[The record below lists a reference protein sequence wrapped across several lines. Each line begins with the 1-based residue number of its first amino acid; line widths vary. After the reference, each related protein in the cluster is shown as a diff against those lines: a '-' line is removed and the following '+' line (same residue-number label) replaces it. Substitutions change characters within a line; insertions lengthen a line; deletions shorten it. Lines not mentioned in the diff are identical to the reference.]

1 MKSKTKIKLLSI
13 FFPQRCPYCR
23 EVIKPC
29 QIGCEDCIEN
39 LPDSIFT
46 KIVTGEYRV
55 WAAVPYQDSY
65 KEAILALKFGKKGAY
80 AYPLAKLMAQKLTK
94 EVDLK
99 SFDCITFVPLHKE
112 TFKERGFNQ
121 SELLANTI
129 SEILGLTCLPLLKKT
144 RKNKP
149 QHKLRSDKREKNV
162 RGVFRCVDKKAVNG
176 KKVLIIDDIVT
187 TGYTL
192 AECARVL
199 SVSGASK
206 IYAMTFAITLPK
218 TT

>member
-1 MKSKTKIKLLSI
+1 MKSETKIKLLSI
-13 FFPQRCPYCR
+13 LFPERCPYCR
-23 EVIKPC
+23 EVIKPSE
-29 QIGCEDCIEN
+29 IACEDCIKE

-55 WAAVPYQDSY
+55 WAAVPYADNY
-65 KEAILALKFGKKGAY
+65 KEAILTLKFSKKKAF
-80 AYPLAKLMAQKLTK
+80 AYPLAKLMAQKLN
-94 EVDLK
+94 EEIDVK
-99 SFDCITFVPLHKE
+99 SFDYITFVPLHKE

-121 SELLANTI
+121 SELLANFI
-129 SEILGLTCLPLLKKT
+129 SEITGVECLPLLKKT

-162 RGVFRCVDKKAVNG
+162 RGVFRCVDKKAV
-176 KKVLIIDDIVT
+176 KDKRVLIIDDIVT

-206 IYAMTFAITLPK
+206 ICGMTFAITSPK